1 MLKLFI
7 EEIIQSGNVYALKTE
22 ENYASVESL
31 FENDDDDTPI
41 EAMCIWSNNALT
53 LKNIQ
58 EEWTGYVLDKIALST
73 FLEDWCVG
81 LFNDGLVYCLNI
93 NNESEDPIEYE
104 PLELA
109 YAIAQQ
115 LLVKSKEIRFENY
128 KGLEEYILAIEP
140 YIITKP
146 DNDIN

>member
-31 FENDDDDTPI
+31 FENDDDGTPV
-41 EAMCIWSNNALT
+41 EAMCIWSNNALAI
-53 LKNIQ
+53 KNIQ
-58 EEWTGYVLDKIALST
+58 EEWTDYTLEKIELNS

-81 LFNDGLVYCLNI
+81 IFNDGLVFCLNI

-109 YAIAQQ
+109 YAIAKQ
-115 LLVKSKEIRFENY
+115 LVINNKEVQLENY
-128 KGLEEYILAIEP
+128 NGLEEYISTIEP

-146 DNDIN
+146 DNDTN